1 MLHEAH
7 VVNEQWNVAK
17 MKDPYN
23 VKFLALI
30 HIICQRERVC
40 YFNNKNAIMLMQAY

>member
-30 HIICQRERVC
+30 HIICQKRKSLL
-40 YFNNKNAIMLMQAY
+40 FQQ